1 MPNRLILELDGSAPI
16 EVPIK
21 GTVSQ
26 IRGAV
31 KRHAESVGIDLTGM
45 TARQVGEAVLRDFLR
60 SVRDAS
66 MAKQRTQAYA
76 DLAASI
82 ETQLA
87 AENDL
92 FDEPEPPQKLP

>member
-60 SVRDAS
+60 SVRES
-66 MAKQRTQAYA
+66 SIAKQRTEKFAE
-76 DLAASI
+76 LAASI
-82 ETQLA
+82 ESDILA
-87 AENDL
+87 ANDIYD
-92 FDEPEPPQKLP
+92 DE